1 MSVISRK
8 RGVAAGALMVCSIAL
23 MPSIAH
29 ADSWNGGQEDEEQ
42 QDTSNGAN
50 GAEISAGAERIS
62 YTSTGGGNPGE
73 LTSTTT
79 WTPPACYYAPM
90 YTPTEMEAYQE
101 EWLRDKTTPPWV
113 PEDVQT
119 MRDSV
124 EEQFGPNGEFPNYN
138 RAKEGEGMFW
148 VVVRNDDYPRDEQFD
163 CDARTFW
170 VDFEDPP
177 PDEPGVVDTEALAEL
192 AWEHT
197 RVPETEVSLNPD
209 GVQTVNLPT
218 WVWLDDVAFEPVSV
232 RAELDD
238 YGIWSE
244 TTATPTTLTLD
255 PGTENE
261 EDAVLHPG
269 SGECQIN
276 DDGSIGQPYRD
287 GQADQT
293 PPCGL
298 TYLRSTP
305 DADEYELEATLTW
318 EVTWIDYQ
326 GNTGT
331 LPEGAFATTVD
342 LDVDEVQTIVR

>member
-1 MSVISRK
+1 
-8 RGVAAGALMVCSIAL
+8 
-23 MPSIAH
+23 
-29 ADSWNGGQEDEEQ
+29 
-42 QDTSNGAN
+42 
-50 GAEISAGAERIS
+50 
-62 YTSTGGGNPGE
+62 
-73 LTSTTT
+73 
-79 WTPPACYYAPM
+79 
-90 YTPTEMEAYQE
+90 
-101 EWLRDKTTPPWV
+101 V
-113 PEDVQT
+113 PEDVQA

-138 RAKEGEGMFW
+138 KDKEGEGMFW
-148 VVVRNDDYPRDEQFD
+148 ERIVNDDYPAEERYD
-163 CDARTFW
+163 CEPRIFW
-170 VDFEDPP
+170 VDFDDPP
-177 PDEPGVVDTEALAEL
+177 PAEPGVVDTEALAEL

-269 SGECQIN
+269 SGECRIN
-276 DDGSIGQPYRD
+276 DDGTIGQPYRD
-287 GQADQT
+287 GQADET

-318 EVTWIDYQ
+318 EVTWTDYQ

-342 LDVDEVQTIVR
+342 LNVDEVQTIVR